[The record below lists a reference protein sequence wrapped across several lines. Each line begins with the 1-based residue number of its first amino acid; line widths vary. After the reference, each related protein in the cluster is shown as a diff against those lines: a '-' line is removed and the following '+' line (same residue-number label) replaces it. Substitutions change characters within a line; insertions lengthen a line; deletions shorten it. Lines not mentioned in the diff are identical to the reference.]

1 MSVQKV
7 IVQVAYKFK
16 PVLFKLLPVSLLRKI
31 KTRMIQK
38 NFSELE
44 RLNIIPYKKERY
56 PFGVNLLGGI
66 RAETGLG
73 QSCRLVAEELLAT
86 DVPMTINNYVQI
98 GNLKQSDSGFESYI
112 SEEPQYSVNLIHIN
126 PHELGLALLQMD
138 RRYWDCRYNIGFWL
152 WELEEFPEEWV
163 PCIQCMDEIWTP
175 SEFISCAIRKKTS
188 KPVHTVPYC
197 ITAKCD
203 DTCNRETFGLPK
215 DKFLFLMMYDSNSV
229 MERKNPIGVIRA
241 FRQAFSSTEDGVGL
255 VIKVSSA
262 EKGELNELKKELAE
276 YKNIYFITETL
287 SKEKVNSLIACV
299 DTIVSLH
306 RAEGFGLVLAEAMY
320 LGTPTIATN
329 WSANT
334 EFMNSEVA
342 CMIDYRLVE
351 IKETVGPFQKGQK
364 WADPDL
370 TEAAMYM
377 RKLYSDR
384 LFHKNIADK
393 AKVYIR
399 EKLGMNQAVHKIK
412 ERLQKLQN

>member
-1 MSVQKV
+1 MNVQKV
-7 IVQVAYKFK
+7 IIQVAYKLK
-16 PVLFKLLPVSLLRKI
+16 PVLFKILPVSWLRKI
-31 KTRMIQK
+31 KARMIQR

-44 RLNIIPYKKERY
+44 QLNIITYEKKHY

-86 DVPMTINNYVQI
+86 GIPMTINNYVQV
-98 GNLKQSDSGFESYI
+98 GKLKQSATGFESNI

-138 RRYWDCRYNIGFWL
+138 RSYWDYRYNIGFWL

-175 SEFISCAIRKKTS
+175 SEFISCAIRKKTT
-188 KPVHTVPYC
+188 KPVRTIPYC
-197 ITAKCD
+197 ITAECD
-203 DTCNRETFGLPK
+203 RTCDRDTFGLPR

-229 MERKNPIGVIRA
+229 TERKNPIGVIRA
-241 FRQAFSSTEDGVGL
+241 YCQAFSSNEKDVGL

-262 EKGELNELKKELAE
+262 EKDELNALKKELAA
-276 YKNIYFITETL
+276 YKNIYFITETM

-299 DTIVSLH
+299 DTVVSLH

-342 CMIDYRLVE
+342 CMVNYRLIE
-351 IKETVGPFQKGQK
+351 IEETVGPFKKGQK
-364 WADPDL
+364 WADPDVN
-370 TEAAMYM
+370 EAAMYM

-384 LFHKNIADK
+384 TFHKEIADK
-393 AKVYIR
+393 ARVYIR
-399 EKLGMNQAVHKIK
+399 EKLGMDQAVQKIK
-412 ERLQKLQN
+412 ERLQDL